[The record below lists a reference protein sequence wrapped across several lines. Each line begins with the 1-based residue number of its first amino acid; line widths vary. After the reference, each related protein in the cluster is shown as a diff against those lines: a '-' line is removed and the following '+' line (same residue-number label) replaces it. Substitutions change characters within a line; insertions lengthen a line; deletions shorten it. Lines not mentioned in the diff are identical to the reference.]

1 MKTINFGMDLK
12 KDSPDNKKLKNMK
25 KIIITMLVA
34 VLVLATAQA
43 GPEKNGSHKNVG
55 TEQTTAKVT
64 DQKEAKQANAQS
76 NESETNSTDKVKI
89 SKDGISIMDA
99 GGNVVEVSVGDLT
112 RIINEHLDDTVLS
125 AAQDET
131 VAINYESEYDI
142 ARRGMDLAEDIARG
156 FFVAVVFIVF
166 LSLLFYY
173 LHRRRKYKTVDR
185 AIQAGYPLPDEFF
198 GKRSQHV
205 SQQPT
210 NVYVTQVT
218 PPSDPNDPQQAQGAV
233 PPSYGQSS
241 NPLNNI
247 TDWTPFKKGIKIT
260 AWGLGLLFF
269 FWIVGAEPIAALM
282 LIVVFIGLGNL
293 FTTYQE
299 QQSLKNYWQQ
309 QQWTQQ
315 PQQGQQQQWTQQP
328 QQEQQQWQQ
337 WNQQQPPY
345 NVPPTPGTPPEF
357 NQNR

>member
-1 MKTINFGMDLK
+1 
-12 KDSPDNKKLKNMK
+12 MK
-25 KIIITMLVA
+25 KIIFTMLMA

-43 GPEKNGSHKNVG
+43 RDERRDNNNTVS
-55 TEQTTAKVT
+55 TEQTAENASEQEQVSVQQADEDESDTADKVT
-64 DQKEAKQANAQS
+64 ITKNGLI
-76 NESETNSTDKVKI
+76 VK
-89 SKDGISIMDA
+89 DRN
-99 GGNVVEVSVGDLT
+99 GNVVEISTGDLS

-125 AAQDET
+125 ITQDEGIE
-131 VAINYESEYDI
+131 INSENVN
-142 ARRGMDLAEDIARG
+142 AMAQRGMDLAEDISRA
-156 FFVAVVFIVF
+156 FFAALVAIVF
-166 LSLLFYY
+166 LSLLFYF
-173 LHRRRKYKTVDR
+173 LHRRRKYKTIDR

-205 SQQPT
+205 PQQPT

-218 PPSDPNDPQQAQGAV
+218 PPDTDTNQAAPGSV

-269 FWIVGAEPIAALM
+269 FWILGAQPIAALM
-282 LIVVFIGLGNL
+282 VIVVFIGLGKL
-293 FTTYQE
+293 FITYQE
-299 QQSLKNYWQQ
+299 QQNLKNQWQQ

-315 PQQGQQQQWTQQP
+315 PQQPQQQWTQQP
-328 QQEQQQWQQ
+328 QQQWQQ
-337 WNQQQPPY
+337 YPPQQPPH
-345 NVPPTPGTPPEF
+345 NVPPVPETPPEF

>member
-1 MKTINFGMDLK
+1 
-12 KDSPDNKKLKNMK
+12 
-25 KIIITMLVA
+25 MLVA

-43 GPEKNGSHKNVG
+43 KPEKNGSHKNVA
-55 TEQTTAKVT
+55 TEQTAAKASE
-64 DQKEAKQANAQS
+64 QEKAEQANAES
-76 NESETNSTDKVKI
+76 DESETNVADKVTITKNGLVVKDRNGNTVEI
-89 SKDGISIMDA
+89 ST
-99 GGNVVEVSVGDLT
+99 GDLS

-125 AAQDET
+125 TVQDEAT
-131 VAINYESEYDI
+131 AINFESEYDI
-142 ARRGMDLAEDIARG
+142 ARRGMDLAKDIARG
-156 FFVAVVFIVF
+156 FFVAVVCIVF
-166 LSLLFYY
+166 FSLLFYY
-173 LHRRRKYKTVDR
+173 MHRRRKYKTVDR
-185 AIQAGYPLPDEFF
+185 AIEAGYPLPDEFF

-218 PPSDPNDPQQAQGAV
+218 PPGDPNDPQQAQGAV
-233 PPSYGQSS
+233 PPYYAQSS

-315 PQQGQQQQWTQQP
+315 PQQGQQQ
-328 QQEQQQWQQ
+328 WQQ
-337 WNQQQPPY
+337 WNQQQPPH